1 MQQYQL
7 NIKFPTTNKTVCFKL
22 NYNSSYGYYNR
33 QTALPDSDDIIY
45 NDGAITLT
53 SGTPNIIT
61 YSELLVLPIAES
73 PEYGYFKIR
82 FMADWSFLSIYND
95 EMAATTSGYTPYTDA
110 SIVLFTFTTRAFGLI
125 TELYAN
131 SSPTY
136 CQIEGSI
143 TVISN
148 VCFLGDTPINTDQGR
163 INIESLVKNENSIKN
178 NKIVAIAKILSSEEE
193 LIEFEKDS
201 IEKNVPCVKT
211 ILSPLH
217 KILYKGKMVCAK
229 NVPEGKKI
237 PYENQFLY
245 NIVLKKYAN
254 IQVNNMT
261 TETLSHS
268 NKIADMFR

>member
-1 MQQYQL
+1 ML
-7 NIKFPTTNKTVCFKL
+7 NIKFPTTDKTVCFRLK
-22 NYNSSYGYYNR
+22 YNNSYGYSNMR
-33 QTALPDSDDIIY
+33 TALPGSDDIIY
-45 NDGAITLT
+45 NDGAISLS

-61 YSELLVLPIAES
+61 YSELLVLPIDES
-73 PEYGYFKIR
+73 PEYGFFKIR

-95 EMAATTSGYTPYTDA
+95 EMTATTPGYTPYTDS
-110 SIVLFTFTTRAFGLI
+110 SIVLFTFTTRAFGVI

-136 CQIEGSI
+136 CQIEGVI

-148 VCFLGDTPINTDQGR
+148 ICFLGNTPINTDQGT
-163 INIESLVKNENSIKN
+163 INIESLVKNENTIKN

-201 IEKNVPCVKT
+201 IEKNVPSVKT

-217 KILYKGKMVCAK
+217 KILYKNKMVCAK
-229 NVPEGKKI
+229 SVPEGKKI